1 MVGNAYP
8 DQKTIE
14 EDSLHKINN
23 IIQKTRV
30 PTRPSKPPPPP
41 PLYTNNNFVDMDMV
55 EAVYVK

>member
-1 MVGNAYP
+1 MVGNTYP

-30 PTRPSKPPPPP
+30 PTRPSKPPPPS

>member
-1 MVGNAYP
+1 MVGNTYP

-23 IIQKTRV
+23 IIQKTQV

>member
-1 MVGNAYP
+1 MEGNTYP
-8 DQKTIE
+8 DQKTID

-30 PTRPSKPPPPP
+30 PTRPSKPPP
-41 PLYTNNNFVDMDMV
+41 LHTNNNFVDMDMV

>member
-1 MVGNAYP
+1 MVGNTYP
-8 DQKTIE
+8 DQKTLD

-30 PTRPSKPPPPP
+30 PTRPSKPPP
-41 PLYTNNNFVDMDMV
+41 LYTNNNFVDMDMV

>member
-1 MVGNAYP
+1 MVGNTYP

-23 IIQKTRV
+23 IIQKT
-30 PTRPSKPPPPP
+30 PPP

>member
-8 DQKTIE
+8 DQKTID

-23 IIQKTRV
+23 VIQKTRV
-30 PTRPSKPPPPP
+30 HTRPSTPPPP
-41 PLYTNNNFVDMDMV
+41 YTNNNFVDMDMV